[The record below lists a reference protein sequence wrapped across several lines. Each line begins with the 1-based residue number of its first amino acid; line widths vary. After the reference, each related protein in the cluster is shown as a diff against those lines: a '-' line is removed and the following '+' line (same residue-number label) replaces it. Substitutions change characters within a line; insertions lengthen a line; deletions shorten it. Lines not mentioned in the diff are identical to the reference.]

1 MNLLT
6 DILPLGKGSGDLYLI
21 IYLNKY
27 IAKYIRHVNIRT
39 IGKNVENIIRIG
51 EGLIIV
57 LSQRLFIKNQ
67 WLPGASG
74 FQPLYPRP

>member
-6 DILPLGKGSGDLYLI
+6 DILPLGKGSGDLCDLYLI

-27 IAKYIRHVNIRT
+27 IAKYIKHVNIRT

-51 EGLIIV
+51 EGAYNCSFPAVI
-57 LSQRLFIKNQ
+57 
-67 WLPGASG
+67 
-74 FQPLYPRP
+74 Y